1 MNYSGNCSFSSFFG
15 SVLFAFFVDIKCINY
30 ILNAMLGTNSEEE
43 GGFLVTLY
51 IAASV
56 FLIITS
62 ILQKNSVFR
71 INKYVIFLIL
81 YILAWYQY
89 TNAVIGVPRIRYIT
103 LCMFTLVAFISPS
116 MVQINPKIFIRS
128 VMLLPLMGVFYSSVI
143 FSIQGGQ
150 NELHYMPMCYAFL
163 VPVLATIIY
172 LINDYK
178 QDSSFWKII
187 GMVSVSIN
195 FFYGYKILTLGPR
208 GPFLCIISL
217 LLFYFL
223 FKKKEGLG
231 IKIQGNKTILIIIS
245 GFFISA
251 FLWEISTY
259 LNSTF
264 HFLGIDLNAINKNIE
279 LSRAGDMSNGRE
291 FISGIAIKGFIENPI
306 FGYGFDQFENNT
318 GICYPHNFVLQI
330 LYDGG
335 LLFFFLLL
343 VPVIYKLYVRM
354 KTCDINEYMLIP
366 FFFFISVPGAM
377 ISSDMWLIERLWI
390 FFGVVFASHFIGIQD
405 AKKIRMKV

>member
-1 MNYSGNCSFSSFFG
+1 MF
-15 SVLFAFFVDIKCINY
+15 
-30 ILNAMLGTNSEEE
+30 GTNSEEE
-43 GGFLVTLY
+43 GEFLVTLY
-51 IAASV
+51 ISASV
-56 FLIITS
+56 LLIIAS
-62 ILQKNSVFR
+62 ILQRNSVFR
-71 INKYVIFLIL
+71 INKYVIFMVF

-89 TNAVIGVPRIRYIT
+89 TNAEIGVPRIRYLT
-103 LCMFTLVAFISPS
+103 LCMFILVAFITPS
-116 MVQINPKIFIRS
+116 MVQINPKIFIKS
-128 VMLLPLMGVFYSSVI
+128 VMLLPLIGFFYSPVI

-172 LINDYK
+172 LKNYYK
-178 QDSSFWKII
+178 RDSSFWKKI
-187 GMVSVSIN
+187 GIVSVSVN
-195 FFYGYKILTLGPR
+195 FFYGYQILSFGPR

-231 IKIQGNKTILIIIS
+231 IKVQENKTILVIIL

-251 FLWEISTY
+251 FFWETLTQ
-259 LNSTF
+259 LNSIL
-264 HFLGIDLNAINKNIE
+264 HSLGIDLNVINKNI
-279 LSRAGDMSNGRE
+279 AMINDGDVSNGRE
-291 FISGIAIKGFIENPI
+291 YIYGIAIQGFIENPI

-354 KTCDINEYMLIP
+354 KTCDMNEYTLIP

-377 ISSDMWLIERLWI
+377 IASDMWYVERLWI
-390 FFGVVFASHFIGIQD
+390 FFGVVFASNFIGTQD
-405 AKKIRMKV
+405 AEKIRMKV